1 MHCILFCSFYKHTN
15 NEVFDDFLIFNPF
28 KTIFGRFSECCPKVI
43 RDFPNIFRKFSKI
56 PEDFRSFPKTSE
68 DDPKMFRSNI
78 VSNII
83 DVNNIT
89 IKLS

>member
-1 MHCILFCSFYKHTN
+1 MHRVLFCLVCKHTN
-15 NEVFDDFLIFNPF
+15 NEVFDEF
-28 KTIFGRFSECCPKVI
+28 
-43 RDFPNIFRKFSKI
+43 